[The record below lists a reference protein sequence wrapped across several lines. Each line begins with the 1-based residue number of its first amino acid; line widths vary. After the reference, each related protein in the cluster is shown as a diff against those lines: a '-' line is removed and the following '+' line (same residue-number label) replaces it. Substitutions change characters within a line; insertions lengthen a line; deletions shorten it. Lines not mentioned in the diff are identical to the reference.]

1 VPSFVRSVIIDAPVA
16 EVFGFHERD
25 DALRLLSPPFPPLR
39 IQRTGGIETGARV
52 ELRMGPFS
60 WVAVH
65 TAYERN
71 RLFVDEQVAGP
82 FAQWV
87 HRHEFEDLGVGTRLT
102 DRVEYRLRGGAAA
115 EAAFGW
121 VVKIAL
127 ASLFRRRHRVTKE
140 FCEQKGKG
148 RKSCP

>member
-1 VPSFVRSVIIDAPVA
+1 
-16 EVFGFHERD
+16 
-25 DALRLLSPPFPPLR
+25 
-39 IQRTGGIETGARV
+39 
-52 ELRMGPFS
+52 MGPTS

-82 FAQWV
+82 LARWV
-87 HRHEFEDLGVGTRLT
+87 HRHEFEDLGGRTRMT

-115 EAAFGW
+115 EAVFGW
-121 VVKIAL
+121 AVKLAL
-127 ASLFRRRHRVTKE
+127 AGLFRRRHRVTREWLEK
-140 FCEQKGKG
+140 KGKG